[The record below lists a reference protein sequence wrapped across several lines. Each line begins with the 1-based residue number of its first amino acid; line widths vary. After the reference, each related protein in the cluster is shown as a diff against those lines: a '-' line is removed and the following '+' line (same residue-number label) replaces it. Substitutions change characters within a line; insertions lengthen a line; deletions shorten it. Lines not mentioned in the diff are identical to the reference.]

1 MTYTLNIGPG
11 SSGVGDVKV
20 DLFPY
25 PGVDHLVDIAVDPLP
40 FPDNTFDKV
49 LAEQVLEHLPTCIR
63 WKENQL
69 ITVPTLGG
77 GTKATRVAS
86 KWHRRWVRVEVMREI
101 FRVLKPG
108 GILHASVPKGYPEW
122 AQDPTHDSV
131 PWPQEM
137 FGYFA
142 GQWGGNEEGKEPTC
156 TAGIDFAFEWV
167 DSWLN
172 ERGSILSVQLRKP
185 K

>member
-25 PGVDHLVDIAVDPLP
+25 PGVDHIVDIAVEPLP
-40 FPDNTFDKV
+40 FLDNTFDKV

-63 WKENQL
+63 WRESSVEGVDSFGKAEIQ
-69 ITVPTLGG
+69 
-77 GTKATRVAS
+77 TK
-86 KWHRRWVRVEVMREI
+86 WCRRWARVEAMREI
-101 FRVLKPG
+101 YRVLKPS

-142 GQWGGNEEGKEPTC
+142 GQWGGNERGKEPTC

-172 ERGSILSVQLRKP
+172 ERGSILTVQLRKP
-185 K
+185 Q

>member
-11 SSGVGDVKV
+11 SSGVGDVKI
-20 DLFPY
+20 DIYPY
-25 PGVDHLVDIAVDPLP
+25 PGVDHIVDIAVEPLP

-63 WKENQL
+63 WVEPL
-69 ITVPTLGG
+69 V
-77 GTKATRVAS
+77 TKSPLRPDE
-86 KWHRRWVRVEVMREI
+86 KWRWHRRWARVEAMREI
-101 FRVLKPG
+101 YRVLKPG

-131 PWPQEM
+131 PWPEAA

-142 GQWGGNEEGKEPTC
+142 GQWGGNESGKEPTC

-167 DSWLN
+167 TSWLSGKGP
-172 ERGSILSVQLRKP
+172 EGEGSMLSVQLRKP